1 MTEPTV
7 TISQARKLLGKTAKQ
22 LSDEQIAKMVK
33 LLETLAD
40 YTLSFNAK

>member
-1 MTEPTV
+1 MTES
-7 TISQARKLLGKTAKQ
+7 TITIAQARKLLGKTAKQ

-40 YTLSFNAK
+40 YALSFSAN